1 MVQLLNIMLTPNP
14 RERPSI
20 TEIEYM
26 VLNYA
31 KLVTIEHNI
40 NHNNDDFNDFQ
51 QAPDLIDM

>member
-1 MVQLLNIMLTPNP
+1 MVQLLNIMLTPHP

>member
-1 MVQLLNIMLTPNP
+1 MVQLLNIMLTPHP

-31 KLVTIEHNI
+31 KLVTIEHSI
-40 NHNNDDFNDFQ
+40 VLNHNIDDFDDFQ
-51 QAPDLIDM
+51 QAPTN